1 MWFSTSVFYFK
12 IKIVFKKEREINV
25 HVAWQ
30 RETGFSSK
38 IPSNLLSTIPG
49 ILAKKK
55 KKNLFFN
62 SDLIDSFH
70 TSSKKYKLLHVLAIC
85 KTELIAFFLL
95 NLLFFLSEKNHT
107 VPKKGHFRK
116 LAHILPIGSNVLFF
130 QMHFPVS
137 ENKICISFV

>member
-12 IKIVFKKEREINV
+12 IKIVFEKEREINV

-38 IPSNLLSTIPG
+38 IPSNLLSTIPE

-55 KKNLFFN
+55 KTLFFN

-70 TSSKKYKLLHVLAIC
+70 TSSKKYKLLHVLAIY
-85 KTELIAFFLL
+85 KTELIAFILL
-95 NLLFFLSEKNHT
+95 NLLFFLSEKN
-107 VPKKGHFRK
+107 
-116 LAHILPIGSNVLFF
+116 
-130 QMHFPVS
+130 
-137 ENKICISFV
+137 

>member
-49 ILAKKK
+49 ILAKK
-55 KKNLFFN
+55 LFFN

-70 TSSKKYKLLHVLAIC
+70 TLSKKYKLLHVLAIC
-85 KTELIAFFLL
+85 KTELIAFILL
-95 NLLFFLSEKNHT
+95 NLLFFLSEKN
-107 VPKKGHFRK
+107 
-116 LAHILPIGSNVLFF
+116 
-130 QMHFPVS
+130 
-137 ENKICISFV
+137 